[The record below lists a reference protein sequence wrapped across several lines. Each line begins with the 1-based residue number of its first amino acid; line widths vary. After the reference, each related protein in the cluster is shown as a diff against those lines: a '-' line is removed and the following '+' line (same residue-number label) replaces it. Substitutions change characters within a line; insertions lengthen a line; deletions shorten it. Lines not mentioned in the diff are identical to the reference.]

1 MKIQSS
7 VLFEK
12 LILDLVVFNLILSNV
27 IALAETRILVPTVA
41 GLVNTGVLAAV
52 DIDPDIPNDCD
63 NLGLGSLLPGP
74 ILFWSA
80 PIP

>member
-1 MKIQSS
+1 MEIQSCVS
-7 VLFEK
+7 FIK

-27 IALAETRILVPTVA
+27 IALAESRILVPTVT
-41 GLVNTGVLAAV
+41 GLVNTGALAAV

-63 NLGLGSLLPGP
+63 NFGLGSLLPGP

>member
-1 MKIQSS
+1 MEIQSCVS
-7 VLFEK
+7 FIK
-12 LILDLVVFNLILSNV
+12 LILDLVIFNLILSDV
-27 IALAETRILVPTVA
+27 IAFAETRILVPTVT